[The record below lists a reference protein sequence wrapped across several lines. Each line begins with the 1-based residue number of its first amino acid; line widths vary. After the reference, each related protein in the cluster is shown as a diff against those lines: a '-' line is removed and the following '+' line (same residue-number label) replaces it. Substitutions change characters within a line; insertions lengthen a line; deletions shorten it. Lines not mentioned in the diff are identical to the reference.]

1 MISDSAERERAL
13 DPNRSFIVEAPA
25 GSGKTGL
32 LTQRFLRLLGG
43 VERCE
48 SIVAMTFTRKAAHEM
63 RERIHNALEAAARP
77 ANELELDAHALATRQ
92 LALAAL
98 ANDKRR
104 GWNLL
109 EDPAQ
114 LQIQTIDSLCAML
127 TRQMPVISEFG
138 GLGEVVEDARDLYK
152 LAARD
157 TMRSLTEGNEQDR
170 ALFRRIALHFDNEM
184 ARLEQQ
190 LADMLQRR
198 EQWCALPEDSE
209 DELVNDFAQLLDKAR
224 ASLRNVFRRA
234 ATVDFTEVTR
244 AARKAL
250 GGPESPTDLLYSLDY
265 RIQHLLVDEFQD
277 TSRAQYGLVEALT
290 EQWSGDDSHSLFVVG
305 DPMQSIYRFREAEV
319 SLFLRCWRD
328 RVLGSVPLERVQ
340 LKTNFR
346 STPELIDWVKNTIG
360 PTMAVED
367 PKLGAVQFRQS
378 ESAREPSGVGANVVT
393 FIDDKDG
400 SKEAAEM
407 VRVIKEAGK
416 ASVGILVR
424 ARSHVTAI
432 LPALRKAGIVY
443 RAVELEALKEQQHVL
458 DVLSLTRAVLHLGD
472 RVSWL
477 ACLRAPWCG
486 LTLADLSALIEN
498 EPARTVFDLISDSA
512 KAELLSA
519 DGRGRVARV
528 QEILA
533 QAVDHVGRLPLREL
547 IERTWLALGGP
558 ALLPEKNRRE
568 DVATL
573 LDLIQ
578 NIEKGGV
585 IRDFGLMNTRLEMF
599 FARPTVAECNIDVM
613 TIHQAKGLEFDVV
626 LIPQMGK
633 GTPPSDKS
641 LLVWT
646 EDIGDD
652 GYALL
657 RMAAQPKRGQS
668 ALVYEAIE
676 AENKRKDEEENK
688 RLLYVACTRARNQLH
703 LFGSASLK
711 RDGAVAKA
719 RSNTFL
725 GLIWDS
731 VCPLFESE
739 LRRRV
744 PQQQNFAYTA
754 NAGEAGTLLTR
765 LPAAWRTPKFEM
777 SVTWQ
782 RALQRAPAA
791 ARQVTYEWVGDTSRH
806 VGTVVHAF
814 LQRMAAGGVETWNED
829 RVSAARSLIRAEL
842 LRLGVPATEN
852 AEASERVVRAL
863 INTLKSERGRWL
875 LTAHAGARS
884 EYPVGGK
891 IQDKLI
897 SGSVDRV
904 FLDEA
909 GRFWIVDFKNSDH
922 KGGNRAEFLDEEQR
936 RYTPQLE
943 TYATLLQRVNK
954 TPIMLGLYF
963 PLLNEWREWRFAA
976 EVVAAH

>member
-13 DPNRSFIVEAPA
+13 DPNLSFIVEAPA
-25 GSGKTGL
+25 GSGKTAL

-48 SIVAMTFTRKAAHEM
+48 SIVAMTFTRKAANEM
-63 RERIHNALEAAARP
+63 RERIHNALEAAAKP
-77 ANELELDAHALATRQ
+77 ANELELDAHEHRTRQ

-109 EDPAQ
+109 DDPAQ
-114 LQIQTIDSLCAML
+114 LQIQTIDSVCAML

-157 TMRSLTEGNEQDR
+157 TMRSLTEGDEQDR
-170 ALFRRIALHFDNEM
+170 ALFCRIALHFDNEM

-190 LADMLQRR
+190 VADMLQRR
-198 EQWCALPEDSE
+198 EQWCALPDDSN
-209 DELVNDFAQLLDKAR
+209 DELVADFAQLLDKAR
-224 ASLRNVFRRA
+224 VSLRNVFRRA

-277 TSRAQYGLVEALT
+277 TSRAQYDLVKALT

-328 RVLGSVPLERVQ
+328 RVLGAVPLEHIQ

-346 STPELIDWVKNTIG
+346 STPELIGWVRNTIA
-360 PTMAVED
+360 PIMPVED
-367 PKLGAVQFRQS
+367 PKLGAVKFRES
-378 ESAREPSGVGANVVT
+378 ESARDPSGVGANVAA

-407 VRVIKEAGK
+407 VRLIKEAGK

-424 ARSHVTAI
+424 ARSHVAAI
-432 LPALRKAGIVY
+432 LPALRKAGITY

-458 DVLSLTRAVLHLGD
+458 DVLSLTRAVLHVGD

-486 LTLADLSALIEN
+486 LTLADFSALIEN
-498 EPARTVFDLISDSA
+498 EPARTILDLISDPN
-512 KAELLSA
+512 KAELLSP

-533 QAVDHVGRLPLREL
+533 QAVDNVGRLPLREL

-578 NIEKGGV
+578 SLEKGGV
-585 IRDFGLMNTRLEMF
+585 IRDFGLMDARLDMF
-599 FARPTVAECNIDVM
+599 FARPTVTECNVDVM

-626 LIPQMGK
+626 LIPQLGK

-646 EDIGDD
+646 EETCDD
-652 GYALL
+652 GGTLL
-657 RMAAQPKRGQS
+657 RMAAQPKKGQS
-668 ALVYEAIE
+668 ASVYDAIE
-676 AENKRKDEEENK
+676 EENKRKDEEENK

-711 RDGAVAKA
+711 RDGGVAKA

-731 VCPLFESE
+731 VCPLFERE
-739 LRRRV
+739 LHRKV
-744 PQQQNFAYTA
+744 PQQQNFAYSA
-754 NAGEAGTLLTR
+754 NAGESGTLLTR
-765 LPAAWRTPKFEM
+765 LPAAWRMPKFEM

-782 RALQRAPAA
+782 PALQRAPAA
-791 ARQVTYEWVGDTSRH
+791 ARKVTYEWVSDTSRH
-806 VGTVVHAF
+806 VGTVVHEF
-814 LQRMAAGGVETWNED
+814 LKRMAAGGLETWDET
-829 RVSAARSLIRAEL
+829 RVQQTQPLITAEL
-842 LRLGVPATEN
+842 SRMGVPA
-852 AEASERVVRAL
+852 SETSHAAAQVIRAL
-863 INTLKSERGRWL
+863 SNTLKSERGRWL
-875 LTAHAGARS
+875 LAAHANARS
-884 EYPVGGK
+884 EYPIGGK
-891 IQDKLI
+891 VQDKLI
-897 SGSVDRV
+897 TGSVDRT
-904 FLDEA
+904 FLDED

-922 KGGNRAEFLDEEQR
+922 KGGNRAAFLDEEQR

-943 TYATLLQRVNK
+943 TYATLLQRV
-954 TPIMLGLYF
+954 TSAPIMLGLYF
-963 PLLNEWREWRFAA
+963 PLMDEWREWRFAA
-976 EVVAAH
+976 GVVAAH

>member
-13 DPNRSFIVEAPA
+13 DPNLSFIVEAPA

-32 LTQRFLRLLGG
+32 LTQRFLRLLAG

-48 SIVAMTFTRKAAHEM
+48 SIVAMTFTRKAANEM

-77 ANELELDAHALATRQ
+77 ANDLELDAHALGTRQ

-157 TMRSLTEGNEQDR
+157 TMRALTEGNEQDR
-170 ALFRRIALHFDNEM
+170 GLFRRIALHFDNEM

-198 EQWCALPEDSE
+198 EQWCALPDDSE
-209 DELVNDFAQLLDKAR
+209 DELVNDFAQLLAKAR
-224 ASLRNVFRRA
+224 GSLRNVFRRA

-328 RVLGSVPLERVQ
+328 QVLGSVPLERVQ

-360 PTMAVED
+360 PTMPLED

-378 ESAREPSGVGANVVT
+378 ESAREPCGVGANVVT

-400 SKEAAEM
+400 SKEAAEI

-424 ARSHVTAI
+424 ARSHVAAI
-432 LPALRKAGIVY
+432 LPALRKAGIIY

-486 LTLADLSALIEN
+486 LTLADLSALLEN

-512 KAELLSA
+512 KVELLSA

-528 QEILA
+528 QQILA

-585 IRDFGLMNTRLEMF
+585 IRDFGLMNTRLDMF

-646 EDIGDD
+646 EDISDD
-652 GYALL
+652 GYTLL
-657 RMAAQPKRGQS
+657 RMAAQPKKGQP
-668 ALVYEAIE
+668 ALVYDAIE
-676 AENKRKDEEENK
+676 GENKRKDEEENK

-711 RDGAVAKA
+711 RDGGVAKA

-744 PQQQNFAYTA
+744 PQQQNLAYPA
-754 NAGEAGTLLTR
+754 DAGEGGTLLTR
-765 LPAAWRTPKFEM
+765 LPAAWRAPKFEM

-782 RALQRAPAA
+782 PALQRAPAA
-791 ARQVTYEWVGDTSRH
+791 ARKVTYEWVGDTSRH
-806 VGTVVHAF
+806 VGTLVHAF
-814 LQRMAAGGVETWNED
+814 LQRMAAGGVETWNEA

-842 LRLGVPATEN
+842 LRLGVPATET

-863 INTLKSERGRWL
+863 SNTLKSERGRWL
-875 LTAHAGARS
+875 LAAHAGARS
-884 EYPVGGK
+884 EYPVGGTV
-891 IQDKLI
+891 QDKLI
-897 SGSVDRV
+897 TGSVDRI
-904 FLDEA
+904 FFDEA

-943 TYATLLQRVNK
+943 TYATLLQRVTK

-976 EVVAAH
+976 AIVAAN